1 MTEEKPEYGEPENGE
16 NDSGGVSASSSVQ
29 ESADL
34 TLEERIRR
42 LEQILTSLEND
53 DHTLDEALELFE
65 EGIRHVRTSEKL
77 LDSAMLKVEELL
89 DDDGTTRPLDRDEE

>member
-1 MTEEKPEYGEPENGE
+1 MTEPKPEYGQQEAPGPH
-16 NDSGGVSASSSVQ
+16 SSNAVQ
-29 ESADL
+29 EGAEP

-42 LEQILTSLEND
+42 LEEILNSLEND

-65 EGIRHVRTSEKL
+65 EGIRHVRTSEGL

-89 DDDGTTRPLDRDEE
+89 DDEGTTRPLDREEE

>member
-1 MTEEKPEYGEPENGE
+1 MTEEKPEYGDEEAGRT
-16 NDSGGVSASSSVQ
+16 SGSSAVQ
-29 ESADL
+29 EGADL

-42 LEQILTSLEND
+42 LEQILSSLEND

-65 EGIRHVRTSEKL
+65 EGIRHVRTSEEL